1 MTRII
6 ITAVALVCNSWVMA
20 SQELVNRV
28 EEISSEVDC
37 LRFASR
43 VDSTSKSINDL
54 PDRYMLF
61 LAGQATGRRF
71 KDQNAL
77 ANWFGRNV
85 EDGFRD
91 RLMSSLI
98 AKAFQCPTDRNEIL
112 SIQIQQFKKLSKA
125 AARQHIVDEIY
136 VFLAERLK
144 AAKLLSRGVVELDLI
159 FQSDGAIELRY
170 VHIDEGAGA
179 VQHEISKAF
188 YDMGP
193 LKKIIWYEEQ
203 HSIELDPYRLKVR
216 VGR

>member
-43 VDSTSKSINDL
+43 VDSTNKSINDL

-91 RLMSSLI
+91 RLMS
-98 AKAFQCPTDRNEIL
+98 
-112 SIQIQQFKKLSKA
+112 
-125 AARQHIVDEIY
+125 
-136 VFLAERLK
+136 
-144 AAKLLSRGVVELDLI
+144 
-159 FQSDGAIELRY
+159 
-170 VHIDEGAGA
+170 
-179 VQHEISKAF
+179 
-188 YDMGP
+188 
-193 LKKIIWYEEQ
+193 
-203 HSIELDPYRLKVR
+203 
-216 VGR
+216 